1 MQVSRASVPGSTA
14 QCAAQTAKR
23 TATSVSR
30 AVLRLKAGQMA
41 SAQVSL
47 YHARSV
53 AVFKRTNVLRRLLP
67 GYSYASTIFL
77 TEMIQCPFSQTDDY
91 GQALTDK
98 MVSEHSGVDM

>member
-1 MQVSRASVPGSTA
+1 MQVCRASVLGSTA

-53 AVFKRTNVLRRLLP
+53 AVFKRTNIPEAVVWGLLR
-67 GYSYASTIFL
+67 
-77 TEMIQCPFSQTDDY
+77 
-91 GQALTDK
+91 
-98 MVSEHSGVDM
+98 EHNRFNDSMPLQPN